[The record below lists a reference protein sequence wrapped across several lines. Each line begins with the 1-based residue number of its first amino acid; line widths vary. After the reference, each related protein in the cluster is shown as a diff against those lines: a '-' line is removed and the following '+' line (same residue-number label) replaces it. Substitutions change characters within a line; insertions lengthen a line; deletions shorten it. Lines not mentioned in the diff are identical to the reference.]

1 MSAKLEINIKSL
13 LVHCEELLKDDS
25 QRWRLSRY
33 IKSLDSMLKEI
44 ED

>member
-1 MSAKLEINIKSL
+1 MSAKLEVNIKSL
-13 LVHCEELLKDDS
+13 LGTCEELLKDEE
-25 QRWRLSRY
+25 QKWRLVRY

>member
-1 MSAKLEINIKSL
+1 MAKLEINIKSL
-13 LVHCEELLKDDS
+13 LGTCEEIVKDVE
-25 QRWRLSRY
+25 QKWRLTRY